1 MRLVV
6 VAHRVRQGAQPPHPT
21 AHRLSP
27 QGRGLPALRRLSRR
41 HRDGRTRAVRPRRRR
56 PHLLEPCVADRDQ
69 SGSGRRARRARAADR
84 QGARVAP
91 HAAGGDRTAAAPTTA
106 RTGGEAMTALN
117 RAVDVEDWVR
127 GPADAPVT
135 LLEYG
140 DFECPFCGQAFWE
153 LKRLEQAVGD
163 RVRFVFRHFPLA
175 QAHPH
180 ARLAAEA
187 AEAAGAQG
195 KFWEMH
201 DTLFANQRALE
212 LSDLLAYADDIGLD

>member
-1 MRLVV
+1 
-6 VAHRVRQGAQPPHPT
+6 
-21 AHRLSP
+21 
-27 QGRGLPALRRLSRR
+27 
-41 HRDGRTRAVRPRRRR
+41 
-56 PHLLEPCVADRDQ
+56 
-69 SGSGRRARRARAADR
+69 
-84 QGARVAP
+84 
-91 HAAGGDRTAAAPTTA
+91 
-106 RTGGEAMTALN
+106 MTLLN
-117 RAVDVEDWVR
+117 RAVDGKDWTK

-153 LKRLEQAVGD
+153 LNRLEQAVGD

-195 KFWEMH
+195 RFWEMH
-201 DTLFANQRALE
+201 DTLFSNQGALE
-212 LSDLLAYADDIGLD
+212 LSDLLAYADEIGLDRRRFTRDLQEHRFAAKVRRDFMEGVRSGVNGTPTIFINGLRWDGPYTATALLAAIRGDRSQDVEPMTGLPFGFDTAGL

>member
-1 MRLVV
+1 
-6 VAHRVRQGAQPPHPT
+6 
-21 AHRLSP
+21 
-27 QGRGLPALRRLSRR
+27 
-41 HRDGRTRAVRPRRRR
+41 
-56 PHLLEPCVADRDQ
+56 
-69 SGSGRRARRARAADR
+69 
-84 QGARVAP
+84 
-91 HAAGGDRTAAAPTTA
+91 
-106 RTGGEAMTALN
+106 MTALN
-117 RAVDVEDWVR
+117 RAVDDKDWVR

-163 RVRFVFRHFPLA
+163 RVRFVFRHFPLT

-180 ARLAAEA
+180 AGLAAEA

-201 DTLFANQRALE
+201 DTLFTNQSALE
-212 LSDLLAYADDIGLD
+212 LSDLLEYADGVGLDKLRFTRDLEGHRFLPKVRRDFREGVRSGVNGTPTIFINGQRWNGPYTAAALLAGIRGNRSPDVEPMTGLPWGSSTAGL